1 MPSDW
6 TRRSVYRARVIRRR
20 RRLLAV
26 LVVLTLVAIGAVVAH
41 GQGGGGRVAY
51 DRAAAVAY
59 ADRWAL
65 GADPAYWHSPH
76 DDCANFVSQCVAA
89 GGLPRFEGPAGSW
102 RDNGR
107 SLPSIGWVNCT
118 AQQRV
123 WGVGSGSGSPYIVST
138 TTRLPRGWAAGDV
151 V

>member
-6 TRRSVYRARVIRRR
+6 TRRSVYRTRVIRRR

-26 LVVLTLVAIGAVVAH
+26 LAVLALVAIGAVAA
-41 GQGGGGRVAY
+41 QGRAGGGRVIY
-51 DRAAAVAY
+51 DRTAAAAY

-65 GADPAYWHSPH
+65 GADPVYWRSAH

-102 RDNGR
+102 RDTAAPFPASAGSTARR
-107 SLPSIGWVNCT
+107 SS
-118 AQQRV
+118 A
-123 WGVGSGSGSPYIVST
+123 SGP
-138 TTRLPRGWAAGDV
+138 WALGAARPTS
-151 V
+151 